1 MTGPCS
7 PAGLPFGAGAL
18 AYLSARGQIPLLTH
32 EHSLPSGS
40 PHVPIPRLPRI
51 TAVAAAAAL
60 LAAVVVF
67 VPRPAR
73 TQAANPGHAL
83 AREIFAELVGIN
95 TTFHHGNTTPAAQ
108 AVARRLI
115 AAGYPAAD
123 VHVVGPNGDNQN
135 VVVRLRGTGARKPV
149 LLLAHLDVVEAK
161 REDWSLDPF
170 TLTERDGYFYGR
182 GTSDDKHMAAI
193 FTANMIR
200 LKREGFTPDRD
211 IILALTS
218 GEEDDDA
225 YNGVKWLLANH
236 RELVDAEYCIN
247 GDAGAPLANRGKVF
261 SRNVQASEKMYLDL
275 HLEVRNPGGHS
286 SEPVPDNA
294 IYRLAAALTAVSK
307 LEFPMQLNEV
317 TRAYFE
323 RASAL
328 ESPELAADMKLV
340 ATRNDTAAA
349 RRLSARSAALN
360 AQLRTTCV
368 ATRLD
373 GGHANNAL
381 PQTATAIVN
390 CRLLPTDKQDDVVA
404 AIRRAVGDT
413 AVKIS
418 VVNPV
423 KPSPPSPLVPEVM
436 EPVERVSSKYFPGAP
451 VVPAMSAGA
460 TDGLYVRNAG
470 IPVYAVSGVPM
481 DADDH
486 RAHGRDERIRVAAFY
501 TGVDYTYDLIRAL
514 TSAGK

>member
-1 MTGPCS
+1 MPNPRHTR
-7 PAGLPFGAGAL
+7 A
-18 AYLSARGQIPLLTH
+18 AR
-32 EHSLPSGS
+32 
-40 PHVPIPRLPRI
+40 VA
-51 TAVAAAAAL
+51 AVALAAL
-60 LAAVVVF
+60 LLSTNATRAQS
-67 VPRPAR
+67 PSPA
-73 TQAANPGHAL
+73 HAL

-95 TTFHHGNTTPAAQ
+95 TTFHHGNTTPAAR
-108 AVARRLI
+108 AVARRLL

-123 VHVVGPNGDNQN
+123 VHVIGPDSNNQN

-149 LLLAHLDVVEAK
+149 LLIAHLDVVEAR
-161 REDWSLDPF
+161 REDWSMEPF

-193 FTANMIR
+193 FTATMIR
-200 LKREGFTPDRD
+200 LKRERFTPDRD

-225 YNGVKWLLANH
+225 YNGVKWLLENH

-247 GDAGAPLANRGKVF
+247 GDAGAPLANAGKVF

-275 HLEVRNPGGHS
+275 HLEVHNPGGHS

-294 IYRLAAALTAVSK
+294 IYRLASALGAISR
-307 LEFPMQLNEV
+307 LEFPMRLNEV
-317 TRAYFE
+317 TRTYLE
-323 RASAL
+323 RAAAL
-328 ESPELAADMKLV
+328 ESPDVAADMKLV
-340 ATRNDTAAA
+340 ASSGDTTAG
-349 RRLSARSAALN
+349 RRLSTRSAALN

-368 ATRLD
+368 ATRLE

-381 PQTATAIVN
+381 PQSASAIVN
-390 CRLLPTDKQDDVVA
+390 CRLLPTDKQDDIVA
-404 AIRRAVGDT
+404 TIRRTIGDT
-413 AVKIS
+413 AVKVS

-436 EPVERVSSKYFPGAP
+436 GPVERVSSKYFPGAP

-470 IPVYAVSGVPM
+470 IPVYAVSGVPV

-501 TGVDYTYDLIRAL
+501 TGVDYTYDLVRAL
-514 TSAGK
+514 TSGGK